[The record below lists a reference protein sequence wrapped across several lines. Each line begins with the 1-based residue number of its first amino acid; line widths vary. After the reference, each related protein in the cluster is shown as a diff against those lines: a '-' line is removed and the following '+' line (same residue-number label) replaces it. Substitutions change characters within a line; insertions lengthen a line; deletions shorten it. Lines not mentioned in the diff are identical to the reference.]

1 MSNNP
6 LKNYFRRPALYL
18 KLPSQGIGYN
28 EGDINMPE
36 SGEIPIYPMTAI
48 DEITTR
54 TPDALFNGQ
63 AVVEIIRSCAPNIT
77 NPWHLLQIDLDP
89 LLLAIKIATNGS
101 TMEIESICINCKES
115 TKYDI
120 NLTGMLNEFTP
131 GDYTKLYPVDEYV
144 SIKFKPLNYTK
155 VNETSQKQFD
165 LQRAFAIINRMEEG
179 DDKENK
185 MSELVNEM
193 NVVASTLILDLIE
206 FIKTPEN
213 TVLDREFIKEYLEN
227 VPKKSYD
234 MIRDHSIELKKS
246 TEAKPLSFTCPQCS
260 HHYEQP
266 FDLNVTDFFD

>member
-6 LKNYFRRPALYL
+6 LKNYFRKPALYL
-18 KLPSQGIGYN
+18 KLPSKGIGYN

-36 SGEIPIYPMTAI
+36 SGEIPIYPMTAL

-63 AVVEIIRSCAPNIT
+63 AVVEIIHSCAPNIV

-101 TMEIESICINCKES
+101 TMEIESTCPGCKES

-131 GDYTKLYPVDEYV
+131 GDYTKLYKVDDQVE
-144 SIKFKPLNYTK
+144 IKFKPLAYNK

-165 LQRAFAIINRMEEG
+165 LQRAFSIITRLDEG
-179 DDKENK
+179 EDKENK
-185 MSELVNEM
+185 MSELVKEM
-193 NVVASTLILDLIE
+193 NIVANELILDLIE
-206 FIKTPEN
+206 YVKTPDSV
-213 TVLDREFIKEYLEN
+213 VLEREFIKEYLEN
-227 VPKKSYD
+227 VSKKSYD
-234 MIRDHSIELKKS
+234 MIRDHSINLKKS
-246 TEAKPLSFTCPQCS
+246 TEAKPLAFTCQQCS
-260 HHYEQP
+260 HQYEQP
-266 FDLNVTDFFD
+266 FDLNVTDFFV